1 MVSNISVLFWAVYWR
16 YLGGAHFGHYFGNN
30 WVARIW
36 GNIAQETGK
45 VFCFHGNARQ
55 VGKVGVFPGF
65 LCQRKGLLDNEK
77 GEGDSGQKQL
87 CKC

>member
-1 MVSNISVLFWAVYWR
+1 MGSVVSNISVLFWAVYWR
-16 YLGGAHFGHYFGNN
+16 YLGGAHLGHYFGNN

-65 LCQRKGLLDNEK
+65 LCQRKGAF
-77 GEGDSGQKQL
+77 G
-87 CKC
+87 